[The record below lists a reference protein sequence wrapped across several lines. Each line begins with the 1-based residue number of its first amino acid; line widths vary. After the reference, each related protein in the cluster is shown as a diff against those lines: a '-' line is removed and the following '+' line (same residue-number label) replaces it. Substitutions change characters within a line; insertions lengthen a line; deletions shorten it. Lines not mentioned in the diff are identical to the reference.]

1 MSKRKAIEAALSRW
15 NKVRKDSRF
24 TTVDT
29 ENVIVGAA
37 VEKAYEAGRI
47 AGLREAAAMV
57 PKRGT
62 LNGWSWVSPTLN
74 RVAEDISD
82 RANARAKKA
91 RAAK

>member
-62 LNGWSWVSPTLN
+62 LNGWS
-74 RVAEDISD
+74 VAEDISD